1 MTNEKRKKIRARRK
15 KRNRNKNRIL
25 RWFKKL
31 SKGKKIAI
39 IAGVALIALVL
50 FAYFFVAWKF
60 SKLNI
65 EDIKKDEIVINEFEE
80 EEVGVGYTNFV
91 LFGGD
96 SRSGDVEKNLNT
108 DSIIIVSLNNA
119 TKEVK
124 MVSVYR
130 DTLLDISNGS
140 IPNL

>member
-39 IAGVALIALVL
+39 IAGIVLIALVL
-50 FAYFFVAWKF
+50 FSYFFVAWKF

-65 EDIKKDEIVINEFEE
+65 EDIKEDEIVINEFEE

-96 SRSGDVEKNLNT
+96 SRSGDVEKNLKT

-124 MVSVYR
+124 MVSV
-130 DTLLDISNGS
+130 
-140 IPNL
+140 